1 MCKMSVPFSEIKKEL
16 LNEPTGV
23 YGYRDEHGTDR
34 SIESTICRN
43 YRTYSCSRLG
53 TPEDMKGPCVFLA
66 SDASDYLN
74 GAIISVDGGYLVK

>member
-34 SIESTICRN
+34 SIESTI
-43 YRTYSCSRLG
+43 
-53 TPEDMKGPCVFLA
+53 
-66 SDASDYLN
+66 
-74 GAIISVDGGYLVK
+74 